1 MQAVTGLGSRVGAGV
16 LLQLILYTA
25 MPQLA
30 FLPDHRCVDE
40 VSCSTLAPCFRVEGT
55 SSLESSAWEF
65 KARETGQSKLTTGL
79 CRVGIL
85 RPSISILVCVI
96 YWGGAGCTHASE
108 RKRRPEDNLEGLVLS
123 SYHEDQTQVTVFCSK
138 CPDPLSHPTRPTLC
152 VFLNRLLVENKSQT
166 LEGNFY
172 RQVVSNYRQYRFA
185 FY

>member
-1 MQAVTGLGSRVGAGV
+1 MQAVTGLCSRVGSGV
-16 LLQLILYTA
+16 LLQLILFTV
-25 MPQLA
+25 MPELT
-30 FLPDHRCVDE
+30 FLPNCWCVDGA
-40 VSCSTLAPCFRVEGT
+40 SCSTLAPCFRVEGT

-65 KARETGQSKLTTGL
+65 KAREIGQSKLTTGL
-79 CRVGIL
+79 CRVDIL

-96 YWGGAGCTHASE
+96 YWGAGCTHAPE

-138 CPDPLSHPTRPTLC
+138 CPDPLSHLTRPTLC
-152 VFLNRLLVENKSQT
+152 VFLNGLLVENKSQT

-172 RQVVSNYRQYRFA
+172 RQVVSNYRWYRFA

>member
-96 YWGGAGCTHASE
+96 YWGGQGVHMPQRERGGQRTTWRGWFSPPTMRIKLRSLCSAASALTH
-108 RKRRPEDNLEGLVLS
+108 
-123 SYHEDQTQVTVFCSK
+123 
-138 CPDPLSHPTRPTLC
+138 
-152 VFLNRLLVENKSQT
+152 
-166 LEGNFY
+166 
-172 RQVVSNYRQYRFA
+172 
-185 FY
+185 